1 MAKVL
6 AVTYDMKRLFD
17 VNSLLRAHGHDV
29 RGADCPSTMRRW
41 LAQEPFQFIVVLD
54 ELPREFSEVLRR
66 ELHAGRK
73 SPRLLRAEGLESQDV
88 IEMLSPSVYVAG
100 AA

>member
-6 AVTYDMKRLFD
+6 AVTYDMRRLFD
-17 VNSLLRAHGHDV
+17 VNSLLRAHGHEV
-29 RGADCPSTMRRW
+29 RGADCPSSMRRW
-41 LAQEPFQFIVVLD
+41 LSQEPFQFIVVLD
-54 ELPREFSEVLRR
+54 LLPREFSEALRK

-73 SPRLLRAEGLESQDV
+73 SPQVVRAEGLGSQDV
-88 IEMLSPSVYVAG
+88 IELLSPPTLTAG